1 MKILLTSL
9 FLIFIFHSTAQ
20 WSNTNN
26 QFYDSLHMPVCTNVS
41 AQQNSIVINSYP
53 DSGYFVIWEDERNNA
68 TTKKD
73 IYAQKYDKNGVQLW
87 AANGM
92 PVVNGPNEQ
101 HYSILGP
108 GNLDYRG
115 RPVAATD
122 SANGFYITYIDDS
135 TGASISNRICV
146 QHVTSNGSQVFSGA
160 GYIVAQTP
168 PGQSYGYYYLP
179 QLIADD
185 NHGFYVAYIKDDGPQ
200 FIYIYCYKD
209 NGGVMESIGGGLVN
223 RNALQVRQPHPL
235 CNYEILSV
243 VYPGPTVIDYNI
255 WPDLQ
260 GNCSIVM
267 SMTGNASQGNMLG
280 YNKVW
285 KVKQN
290 SQIFFYRF
298 GDNYRIDTARGNDY
312 TIGEIAILYE
322 VAITGVSNIG
332 KCGVSV
338 WNDYVLGSNGFFL
351 LSDNGYSYNYLKGIT
366 VSTTGNINAQ
376 LTASTKRTISGG
388 IPSDY
393 FVEAIG
399 KGDEKYDSIPYQ
411 RASWY
416 GPSTAYNFLP
426 PPGLA
431 SLSSYDTII
440 APSAYGYNFS
450 LAGGGNQ
457 AFAAALVQVPGIAA
471 NERNVHLQ
479 HLSAEDDGGN
489 IFSFHYKTNNKKGV
503 IIGREANTGNGATS
517 ITYDYPLIEVN
528 KTGNALFYI
537 NEYARSARVSP
548 IINGAELAWGAMGK
562 PIGSG
567 SVNNSFYYPERP
579 FVALDPLNGTGVIT
593 WHDSRTVPANTG
605 SNIFMRRLDNM
616 NVVNYSPPNK
626 PVKLLAGGSTVSNP
640 AVLTGSSK
648 KYSLIE
654 AYNSTNNTLSPVVEI
669 LDDYNLGAVPVTVYQ
684 HVGAVRTYNGK
695 PYLNRNYNIK
705 PENNPNGA
713 ATINLR
719 LFFTTAEFDALKLA
733 DPTIINP
740 GLLSIIKQPN
750 ATNTAPAAYTPV
762 AGETELP
769 LTSWQA
775 VDGGY
780 YAAISVTGFSNF
792 FIQKISS
799 ALPVKWLGVQ
809 AQWQNNIQAKV
820 SWQVAEQ
827 QNVKDYTVQYSEDG
841 ITYTNVCIVPAAAI
855 TSYNCIVTA
864 NSAVKNY
871 YRVVEQD
878 ADGKKSFS
886 KVVVIQSGTKPLLV
900 IYPNPVKD
908 KLYIDGL
915 ANYNALKI
923 TDAAGRIMLQQN
935 ISPGLKQVDT
945 RLLNAG
951 VYLITVSG
959 DKETQTV
966 KFIKQ

>member
-1 MKILLTSL
+1 MKPLYTIIILFFVLNS
-9 FLIFIFHSTAQ
+9 SAQ

-41 AQQNSIVINSYP
+41 AQQNAIVINSYP
-53 DSGYFVIWEDERNNA
+53 DGGYFVIWEDDRNMA
-68 TTKKD
+68 TSKKD

-87 AANGM
+87 ATNGM
-92 PVVNGPNEQ
+92 PVVTGPNEQ
-101 HYSILGP
+101 HYSILSP

-135 TGASISNRICV
+135 TAASFWNRICV
-146 QHVTSNGSQVFSGA
+146 QHVTNNGSPVFSGA

-168 PGQSYGYYYLP
+168 AGQSYKFYQP

-200 FIYIYCYKD
+200 FIYIFCYKD
-209 NGGVMESIGGGLVN
+209 NGGVMERIIGGGLVN

-235 CNYEILSV
+235 CNYEILSI

-267 SMTGNASQGNMLG
+267 SITGNGTQGNMLG

-285 KVKQN
+285 KVKKN
-290 SQIFFYRF
+290 SQIFYYRF
-298 GDNYRIDTARGNDY
+298 GDNYRIDTVRGNDY

-322 VAITGVSNIG
+322 VSGTGVANIG

-338 WNDYVLGSNGFFL
+338 WTDYVLGSNGFL
-351 LSDNGYSYNYLKGIT
+351 LLGDNGYSYNYLKGIT
-366 VSTTGNINAQ
+366 VSTTGNINAE
-376 LTASTKRTISGG
+376 LIASSKRTISGS

-411 RASWY
+411 RASGY
-416 GPSTAYNFLP
+416 GPNTSYNYLP

-431 SLSSYDTII
+431 ILNSYDTII
-440 APSAYGYNFS
+440 GPSAYGYNFS

-457 AFAAALVQVPGIAA
+457 AFAAALVQVPGIGA

-517 ITYDYPLIEVN
+517 ITYDFPLITVN
-528 KTGNALFYI
+528 NTGNALFYI
-537 NEYARSARVSP
+537 NEYARSARISP

-593 WHDSRTVPANTG
+593 WHDSRTVPVNTG
-605 SNIFMRRLDNM
+605 SNIFMRRLDNI
-616 NVVNYSPPNK
+616 NVIAYSPPNK
-626 PVKLLAGGSTVSNP
+626 PVQLLAGGSTFSNP

-648 KYSLIE
+648 KYSIIE
-654 AYNSTNNTLSPVVEI
+654 AYNNINGSTSPIIEL
-669 LDDYNLGAVPVTVYQ
+669 LDDYNLGAITVNVYQ
-684 HVGAVRTYNGK
+684 HTAAIRTYNGK

-705 PENNPNGA
+705 PENNPTGA

-719 LFFTTAEFDALKLA
+719 LFFTTTEFDALKTA

-740 GLLSIIKQPN
+740 GLLSVIKQPN
-750 ATNTAPAAYTPV
+750 ATTTVPLLYTPV
-762 AGETELP
+762 IGEIELP

-780 YAAISVTGFSNF
+780 AIEIAVTGFSNF
-792 FIQKISS
+792 FIQKRSS
-799 ALPVKWLGVQ
+799 ALP
-809 AQWQNNIQAKV
+809 
-820 SWQVAEQ
+820 
-827 QNVKDYTVQYSEDG
+827 
-841 ITYTNVCIVPAAAI
+841 
-855 TSYNCIVTA
+855 
-864 NSAVKNY
+864 
-871 YRVVEQD
+871 
-878 ADGKKSFS
+878 
-886 KVVVIQSGTKPLLV
+886 
-900 IYPNPVKD
+900 
-908 KLYIDGL
+908 
-915 ANYNALKI
+915 
-923 TDAAGRIMLQQN
+923 
-935 ISPGLKQVDT
+935 
-945 RLLNAG
+945 
-951 VYLITVSG
+951 
-959 DKETQTV
+959 
-966 KFIKQ
+966 

>member
-1 MKILLTSL
+1 MKILFT
-9 FLIFIFHSTAQ
+9 FICLIFILNGTAQ
-20 WSNTNN
+20 WSNTGN

-41 AQQNSIVINSYP
+41 TQQNPIVIKSYP
-53 DSGYFVIWEDERNNA
+53 DSGYFVIWEDDRNMA

-87 AANGM
+87 AANGV

-101 HYSILGP
+101 HYSILSA

-135 TGASISNRICV
+135 TAANFWNRICV
-146 QHVTSNGSQVFSGA
+146 QHVTNNGSPVFSGA

-168 PGQSYGYYYLP
+168 PGQSFKYYQP

-185 NHGFYVAYIKDDGPQ
+185 NHGFYVSYIKDEGRQ
-200 FIYIYCYKD
+200 HIYIDCIKD
-209 NGGVMESIGGGLVN
+209 NGGVMQNFGGGIVN
-223 RNALQVRQPHPL
+223 ENAVQVSQPEGT
-235 CNYEILSV
+235 CNNKFLLSIS
-243 VYPGPTVIDYNI
+243 YPGPTVIDYNI

-260 GNCSIVM
+260 GNCNVIITMV
-267 SMTGNASQGNMLG
+267 GNGTQGTMLC

-285 KVKQN
+285 KAKKN
-290 SQIFFYRF
+290 SLITYFEFAY
-298 GDNYRIDTARGNDY
+298 NYGIVPKYYNY
-312 TIGEIAILYE
+312 TIGQVDILYKR
-322 VAITGVSNIG
+322 VHTLVGTS
-332 KCGVSV
+332 CGLHFWVD
-338 WNDYVLGSNGFFL
+338 DYLASNGFHL
-351 LSDNGYSYNYLKGIT
+351 LDDGGYSYQYPKGIT

-376 LTASTKRTISGG
+376 LIASSKRTISGG
-388 IPSDY
+388 TPSDF

-399 KGDEKYDSIPYQ
+399 TSDEIYDSLPYQ
-411 RASWY
+411 RASGW
-416 GPSTAYNFLP
+416 GPITGYNFFP
-426 PPGLA
+426 PPQLNHLY
-431 SLSSYDTII
+431 SKDTII
-440 APSAYGYNFS
+440 GPSAYNYNFS

-457 AFAAALVQVPGIAA
+457 CFAAALIQVPGIFVT
-471 NERNVHLQ
+471 ERNVHLQ
-479 HLSAEDDGGN
+479 HLSVEDDGGN
-489 IFSFHYKTNNKKGV
+489 IFSFHYKTNTKKGV

-517 ITYDYPLIEVN
+517 ITYDFPLIEVN

-537 NEYARSARVSP
+537 NEINRSPRVSP
-548 IINGAELAWGAMGK
+548 IINGAELLWGAMGK

-567 SVNNSFYYPERP
+567 FYNNSFYIPERP
-579 FVALDPLNGTGVIT
+579 VVALDPLNGTGVIT
-593 WHDSRTVPANTG
+593 WHDSRNIPANTG
-605 SNIFMRRLDNM
+605 RNIFMRRLDNM
-616 NVVNYSPPNK
+616 NLLNSLPPNK
-626 PVKLLAGGSTVSNP
+626 PVKLIASGSTLSNP

-648 KYSLIE
+648 KYSVIE
-654 AYNSTNNTLSPVVEI
+654 AYNSTGNTTSPVVEI
-669 LDDYNLGAVPVTVYQ
+669 LDDYNLGAVPVNVYQ
-684 HVGAVRTYNGK
+684 QIGTVRTYNGK

-705 PENNPNGA
+705 PQNNPNGA

-780 YAAISVTGFSNF
+780 YIAISVTGFSNF
-792 FIQKISS
+792 FIQKASS
-799 ALPVKWLGVQ
+799 ALSVKWLGVQ
-809 AQWQNNIQAKV
+809 AQWLNNTQATI

-827 QNVKDYTVQYSEDG
+827 QNVKDYTVQHSEDG
-841 ITYTNVCIVPAAAI
+841 ITYTNVCTVIASAITNYTCIVPA
-855 TSYNCIVTA
+855 
-864 NSAVKNY
+864 NSNTKNY
-871 YRVVEQD
+871 YRVIEQD
-878 ADGKKSFS
+878 ADGKKAFS
-886 KVVVIQSGTKPLLV
+886 KVVVLQSGSKSSLV
-900 IYPNPVKD
+900 IYPNPAKD

-915 ANYNALKI
+915 TNYSALKI
-923 TDAAGRIMLQQN
+923 TDAAGRVMLQQN
-935 ISPGLKQVDT
+935 ISPGLKHIDT

-951 VYLITVSG
+951 VYLLTVSSNTG
-959 DKETQTV
+959 TQTV